1 MGPLAKNNEPLAA
14 DFAGFARK
22 IIEQVDGRVSLE
34 GVPKGGFGFTE
45 RGTIEGF
52 NGVGDVADAFYK
64 AQYMLE
70 DVAAFSDYIDFLSFH
85 LYLNRTRDGLSASP
99 VDRVGQFGWDLHLIR
114 SQFSAWLGE
123 LWTMNEGAVSSMPL
137 HVSEWN
143 YLLPQTVTEIGD
155 TSMQDDF
162 GGAFVSAA
170 LSYMQHEDLGISGA
184 HYYPAWGAETGL
196 FHAALGLA
204 EGAIQHAFYMRRSAF
219 AMELHSRLV
228 GLDWVPLTL
237 DRESLLESHSFNGL
251 DVLEAAG
258 LGRAGEWEQ
267 PSSEVVALAAR
278 GVGAAVTSYYILL
291 TNLAATTRDVEVR
304 LIGMQGLGEDALLPD
319 ATRLEPMAQGGLVC
333 STSRPVE
340 GQQVTVITPNEEEV
354 DSAVDSAYS
363 SPELEVEFDEGLGG
377 FVGRFELPAH
387 DVLLLEFSNLGALP
401 GLDQPR

>member
-1 MGPLAKNNEPLAA
+1 
-14 DFAGFARK
+14 
-22 IIEQVDGRVSLE
+22 
-34 GVPKGGFGFTE
+34 
-45 RGTIEGF
+45 
-52 NGVGDVADAFYK
+52 
-64 AQYMLE
+64 
-70 DVAAFSDYIDFLSFH
+70 
-85 LYLNRTRDGLSASP
+85 
-99 VDRVGQFGWDLHLIR
+99 
-114 SQFSAWLGE
+114 
-123 LWTMNEGAVSSMPL
+123 
-137 HVSEWN
+137 
-143 YLLPQTVTEIGD
+143 
-155 TSMQDDF
+155 
-162 GGAFVSAA
+162 
-170 LSYMQHEDLGISGA
+170 
-184 HYYPAWGAETGL
+184 
-196 FHAALGLA
+196 
-204 EGAIQHAFYMRRSAF
+204 
-219 AMELHSRLV
+219 
-228 GLDWVPLTL
+228 
-237 DRESLLESHSFNGL
+237 
-251 DVLEAAG
+251 VLEAAG